1 MLKVWKSIL
10 LWGVITALGAAGF
23 AVLALSRGETINA
36 VWLLVAAVSVYA
48 VAYRFYSKF
57 IARKVFEL
65 DDNRKTP
72 AELLNDGKDYVPTNK
87 WVLFGHHFA
96 AIAGAGPLVGP
107 ILAAQMGY
115 LPGILW
121 IIVGVVLAGAVQDFV
136 ILFASMRRNGK
147 SLGEMIKAEIGP
159 ITGFIAMIG
168 ILGIMIILLAVLAL
182 VVVKALVGSPWGMF
196 TIAATIPIAIL
207 MGVYMRYIR
216 PGRVGEGSVI
226 GIILL
231 LLSIVAGQ
239 YVAENPTLATMFT
252 FKGETIA
259 IMLIIYGFI
268 ASALPVWLLLA
279 PRDYLSTFL
288 KIGTIVGLALGIIIV
303 APDLQMPAVSK
314 FIDGTGPVFAGNL
327 FPFLFITI
335 ACGAVSGFHALVSSG
350 TTPKMIEREGH
361 AQPIGYG
368 AMLMESFVAA
378 MAMIAACVLTPGT
391 YFAINSP
398 PAVIGTDVTQA
409 AQVISSWGFT
419 ITPNELKELA
429 ANVGEQTILSRTGGA
444 PSFAIG
450 MAHIFSQVIG
460 GKALMAFWY
469 HFAILFEAL
478 FILTTID
485 AGTRVGRFMIQDIL
499 GHVYKP
505 FAKTD
510 SILSNIVATTLCV
523 LGWGYFLYQGVI
535 DPLGGINTL
544 WPLFG
549 IANQMLAGIA
559 LLLGTTVLFKM
570 GKKAYVWVTLVPTTW
585 LLIVTMTAG
594 YQKLFHE
601 NPKIGFLSHAKVFQS
616 ELDKGKLLAPA
627 KNVGQMKQI
636 ILNDYI
642 DAALCGIFMLVVIAV
657 LISSIR
663 IWVQVLNN
671 KATPLKEAAYVP
683 RDESEVQHYV

>member
-1 MLKVWKSIL
+1 MKALKSIL
-10 LWGVITALGAAGF
+10 LWGLIAAVGAAGF

-36 VWLLVAAVSVYA
+36 IWLLVAGVSVYA
-48 VAYRFYSKF
+48 IAYRFYSKF
-57 IARKVFEL
+57 IAQKVFEL
-65 DDNRKTP
+65 DNKRKTP
-72 AELLNDGKDYVPTNK
+72 AEVLNDGKDYVPTNK

-115 LPGILW
+115 LPGTLW

-136 ILFASMRRNGK
+136 ILFASTRRNGK
-147 SLGEMIKAEIGP
+147 SLGEMIKEEIGP
-159 ITGFIAMIG
+159 VTGFIAMVG

-182 VVVKALVGSPWGMF
+182 VVVKALIGSPWGMF
-196 TIAATIPIAIL
+196 TIAATIPIAFF
-207 MGVYMRYIR
+207 MGIYMRYIR
-216 PGRVGEGSVI
+216 PGRIGEGSAI
-226 GIILL
+226 GIVLL
-231 LLSIVAGQ
+231 LLSIVGGQ
-239 YVAENPTLATMFT
+239 YVAEHPTLGPMFT
-252 FKGETIA
+252 FTGETIA
-259 IMLIIYGFI
+259 MMLIAYGFI

-288 KIGTIVGLALGIIIV
+288 KIGTIVGLALGILIV
-303 APDLQMPAVSK
+303 APDLQMPAVSQ
-314 FIDGTGPVFAGNL
+314 FVDGTGPVFSGSL

-335 ACGAVSGFHALVSSG
+335 ACGAVSGFHALISSG
-350 TTPKMIEREGH
+350 TTPKMMEREGH
-361 AQPIGYG
+361 ARPIGYG
-368 AMLMESFVAA
+368 AMLMESFVAL

-398 PAVIGTDVTQA
+398 AALIGVDVTQA
-409 AQVISSWGFT
+409 SQVISSWGFT

-429 ANVGEQTILSRTGGA
+429 ANIGEQTVLSRTGGA
-444 PSFAIG
+444 PTLAIG
-450 MAHIFSQVIG
+450 MAYIFSQVIG
-460 GKALMAFWY
+460 GQALMAFWY

-505 FAKTD
+505 LGKTD
-510 SILSNIVATTLCV
+510 STIANIIATTLCV
-523 LGWGYFLYQGVI
+523 LGWGYFLYQGVV

-559 LLLGTTVLFKM
+559 LLLGTTILFKM

-601 NPKIGFLSHAKVFQS
+601 NPKIGFLSHAKVFQGA
-616 ELDKGKLLAPA
+616 LDKGEVLAPA
-627 KNVGQMKQI
+627 KDVAQMKQI
-636 ILNDYI
+636 IFNDYV
-642 DAALCGIFMLVVIAV
+642 DAALCGLFMVVVITV
-657 LISSIR
+657 LISAMRLWIK
-663 IWVQVLNN
+663 VLKN
-671 KATPLKEAAYVP
+671 KAVPLKESPYIP
-683 RDESEVQHYV
+683 RDGGEARDYA

>member
-1 MLKVWKSIL
+1 MKAWKSIL
-10 LWGVITALGAAGF
+10 LWGVITALGAVGF

-48 VAYRFYSKF
+48 IAYRFYSKF

-115 LPGILW
+115 LPGTLW

-147 SLGEMIKAEIGP
+147 SLGEMIKEEIGP
-159 ITGFIAMIG
+159 VTGFIAMIG

-216 PGRVGEGSVI
+216 PGHVGEGSVI

-239 YVAENPTLATMFT
+239 YVAGNPALATMFT

-259 IMLIIYGFI
+259 IMLVIYGFI

-288 KIGTIVGLALGIIIV
+288 KIGTIVGLAIGIIIV
-303 APDLQMPAVSK
+303 APNLQMPAVSK

-398 PAVIGTDVTQA
+398 PAIIGTDVTQA

-419 ITPNELKELA
+419 VTPNELKELA
-429 ANVGEQTILSRTGGA
+429 VNVGEQTILSRTGGA

-450 MAHIFSQVIG
+450 MAQIFSQVIG

-510 SILSNIVATTLCV
+510 SMFSNIVATTLCV

-616 ELDKGKLLAPA
+616 TLDKGKLLAPA
-627 KNVGQMKQI
+627 KNVAQMKQI

-663 IWVQVLNN
+663 IWIQVLNN

-683 RDESEVQHYV
+683 RDESEAQHYA

>member
-1 MLKVWKSIL
+1 MRTVKSIL
-10 LWGVITALGAAGF
+10 LWGVIAAVGAGAFG
-23 AVLALSRGETINA
+23 VIALSQGETINA
-36 VWLLVAAVSVYA
+36 VWLLVAAVCVYA
-48 VAYRFYSKF
+48 VAYRFYSRF
-57 IARKVFEL
+57 IARKVFGL
-65 DDNRKTP
+65 DNNRQTP
-72 AELLNDGKDYVPTNK
+72 AHTLNDGKDYVPTNK

-115 LPGILW
+115 LPGTIW
-121 IIVGVVLAGAVQDFV
+121 IIVGVVVAGAVQDFV

-147 SLGEMIKAEIGP
+147 SLGEMIKDEIGP
-159 ITGFIAMIG
+159 VTGLIAMIG

-231 LLSIVAGQ
+231 ILSLIGGQ
-239 YVAENPTLATMFT
+239 YVAENPALASMFT
-252 FKGETIA
+252 FSGETIA
-259 IMLIIYGFI
+259 IMLIVYGFI
-268 ASALPVWLLLA
+268 ASALPVWMLLA

-288 KIGTIVGLALGIIIV
+288 KVGTIVGLAIGILIV

-314 FIDGTGPVFAGNL
+314 FIDGTGPVFSGNL

-350 TTPKMIEREGH
+350 TTPKMIEQEGH

-398 PAVIGTDVTQA
+398 AALIGTDVSQA
-409 AQVISSWGFT
+409 AQVISSWGFA
-419 ITPNELKELA
+419 ITPNELKDLA
-429 ANVGEQTILSRTGGA
+429 VNVGEQTILSRTGGA
-444 PSFAIG
+444 PTLAIG
-450 MAHIFSQVIG
+450 MAYIFSQVIG
-460 GKALMAFWY
+460 GTAMMAFWY

-505 FAKTD
+505 FGKTD
-510 SILSNIVATTLCV
+510 STFANVIATTLCV
-523 LGWGYFLYQGVI
+523 LGWGYFLYQGVV

-549 IANQMLAGIA
+549 IA
-559 LLLGTTVLFKM
+559 LLLGTTILFKM
-570 GKKAYVWVTLVPTTW
+570 GKKAYVWVTLIPTVG

-601 NPKIGFLSHAKVFQS
+601 NPKIGFLSHAKVFQGA
-616 ELDKGKLLAPA
+616 LDEGKVLAPA
-627 KNVGQMKQI
+627 KNVAQMKQI
-636 ILNDYI
+636 IFNDYI
-642 DAALCGIFMLVVIAV
+642 DAALCGIFMIVVIAV
-657 LISSIR
+657 LISAIR
-663 IWVQVLNN
+663 IWIQVLRN
-671 KATPLKEAAYVP
+671 KPMPLKEAPYIP
-683 RDESEVQHYV
+683 RDESESRNYA